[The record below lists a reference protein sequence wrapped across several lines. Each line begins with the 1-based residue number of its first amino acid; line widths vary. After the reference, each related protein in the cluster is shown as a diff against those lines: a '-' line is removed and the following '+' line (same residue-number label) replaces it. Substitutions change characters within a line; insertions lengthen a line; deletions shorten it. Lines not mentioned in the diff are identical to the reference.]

1 LPHNA
6 SSSFGGISNF
16 SKIFMNHFL
25 KSAMAIAAISL
36 SATSSFAQNS
46 TATKG
51 YVGAE
56 FGSVQFKDQTPLASA
71 LVSANGGTATSTQ
84 DTGVTVGRFFGGL
97 TITENFDAE
106 VAYINTATA
115 NATFSG
121 VTRTA
126 VAYSGSATIKI
137 TGFDFSALIRPSQSS
152 GLNGLFVRVGGHS
165 LSWQTDVRVATGT
178 SSGAASTTSGT
189 GALLGFGYDGKFTDK
204 FGYRVAYTAYNSAA
218 GVSGND
224 VSMFSVGLIARF

>member
-1 LPHNA
+1 MTHL
-6 SSSFGGISNF
+6 
-16 SKIFMNHFL
+16 L
-25 KSAMAIAAISL
+25 KSAIAIAAVSL
-36 SATSSFAQNS
+36 CATSSFAQNS
-46 TATKG
+46 TAAKG

-56 FGSVQFKDQTPLASA
+56 FGSVQFKDQTSIAPA
-71 LVSANGGTATSTQ
+71 LVSANGGSATSTQ

-106 VAYINTATA
+106 LAYINTGTA

-126 VAYSGSATIKI
+126 VAYSGSATVKI
-137 TGFDFSALIRPSQSS
+137 TGFDFSALIRPSQST

-165 LSWQTDVRVATGT
+165 LSAQTDVSVATGT
-178 SSGAASTTSGT
+178 TSGAASSTTSGS

-218 GVSGND
+218 GISGND
-224 VSMFSVGLIARF
+224 ISMFSVGLIARF